1 MGNIQSF
8 NNFTSTITNTF
19 SLPFINKMLKKNNLT
34 DPTYYRKLGNEFK
47 IDETTGTIV
56 QL

>member
-8 NNFTSTITNTF
+8 NNFASTITNTF

-34 DPTYYRKLGNEFK
+34 DLHTIENLEMNLQLFNFRKIF
-47 IDETTGTIV
+47 V
-56 QL
+56 